1 MNEQHTP
8 ARSRRGIDRRSV
20 VRAGVWT
27 VPVVTL
33 ATAAPA
39 FAAVSVPTKGK
50 LQFDTLN
57 LFGADYN
64 DKGKPTSLQSQVQ
77 VQNVYTAGGP
87 TLTSLTVFVT
97 YSNGRVDGDAPQ
109 AVTGTGWTFG
119 SVTKTNGGWIYS
131 FVWTGSLTTSQ
142 STPPLSYKVPMKNNS
157 SGNADIS
164 AIASATGVQSATGSA
179 STNL

>member
-8 ARSRRGIDRRSV
+8 VPARRGIDRRSV

-39 FAAVSVPTKGK
+39 FAVSVTKGK
-50 LQFDTLN
+50 LQFDTFN
-57 LFGADYN
+57 IFGANYDS
-64 DKGKPTSLQSQVQ
+64 KGKPTTVQSQIQ
-77 VQNVYTAGGP
+77 VQNVYAPSGP
-87 TLTSLTVFVT
+87 TLTTVTVLVT
-97 YSNGRVDGDAPQ
+97 YPNGRVDGAAPQ

-119 SVTKTNGGWIYS
+119 SATNGGGDWIYS
-131 FVWTGSLTTSQ
+131 FVWTGSLPSSH
-142 STPPLSYKVPMKNNS
+142 STPPLSYKVPLKNNS
-157 SGNADIS
+157 SGNIAIS
-164 AIASATGVQSATGSA
+164 AIASATGVQSASASA

>member
-8 ARSRRGIDRRSV
+8 VPARRGIDRRSV

-39 FAAVSVPTKGK
+39 FAAVSGATKGT

-57 LFGADYN
+57 LFGADYD

-87 TLTSLTVFVT
+87 TLTNLSLFVT
-97 YSNGRVDGDAPQ
+97 YSDARVDGDAPQ

-131 FVWTGSLTTSQ
+131 FVWVGSLATSQ
-142 STPPLSYKVPMKNNS
+142 STPQLSYKVTMKNNS